1 MNSSGSALNTRIGA
15 ASVAGVAGV
24 ATGTSTAVGPINDA
38 TIAARGSVVLL
49 HEQSLDDE
57 G

>member
-24 ATGTSTAVGPINDA
+24 ATGASTAVGPINDA